1 MFDFPNA
8 PTTGQTITMP
18 DGTVRRWDGIK
29 WAAGQTPTAPYV
41 IIGDTPPANPQAGWL
56 WFDSVGAQ
64 LYLWYNDGNSSQWVP
79 SVAVPASIGE
89 APLDGNIYARRNGL
103 WTNVVTNPTFQNNV
117 GRNWLHNYTFQVN
130 QRGTGPWTTTATYTS
145 DRWQI
150 NMVNDT
156 LSASI
161 ITLSDT
167 DRSQIGDE
175 WAATAY
181 QVVFTGSSVA
191 GSYCSFVQRM
201 ETLKRFGNKSFM
213 LSFWARAVS
222 GTPRIGIT
230 GVQNFGTGGSPSAT
244 VNILAGT
251 VGPLTATWTRY
262 SIPVIHPSIAGKT
275 FGTAGSDFANLI
287 LSLSDQGNTYG
298 NNIGVQTGTVQLWG
312 MQWELGTYVTPLERI
327 DYQDDLKH
335 CQRFYQSYPSLGFL
349 TYSQASGQIIM
360 PYIFATTLRAA
371 PTVAFAGISYTNCSA
386 ALPQYLSANGFGV
399 QITITATGSAQFS
412 CSATASADL

>member
-18 DGTVRRWDGIK
+18 DVTVRRWDGIK

-167 DRSQIGDE
+167 DRSQIG
-175 WAATAY
+175 
-181 QVVFTGSSVA
+181 
-191 GSYCSFVQRM
+191 
-201 ETLKRFGNKSFM
+201 
-213 LSFWARAVS
+213 
-222 GTPRIGIT
+222 
-230 GVQNFGTGGSPSAT
+230 
-244 VNILAGT
+244 
-251 VGPLTATWTRY
+251 
-262 SIPVIHPSIAGKT
+262 
-275 FGTAGSDFANLI
+275 
-287 LSLSDQGNTYG
+287 
-298 NNIGVQTGTVQLWG
+298 
-312 MQWELGTYVTPLERI
+312 
-327 DYQDDLKH
+327 
-335 CQRFYQSYPSLGFL
+335 
-349 TYSQASGQIIM
+349 
-360 PYIFATTLRAA
+360 
-371 PTVAFAGISYTNCSA
+371 
-386 ALPQYLSANGFGV
+386 
-399 QITITATGSAQFS
+399 
-412 CSATASADL
+412 